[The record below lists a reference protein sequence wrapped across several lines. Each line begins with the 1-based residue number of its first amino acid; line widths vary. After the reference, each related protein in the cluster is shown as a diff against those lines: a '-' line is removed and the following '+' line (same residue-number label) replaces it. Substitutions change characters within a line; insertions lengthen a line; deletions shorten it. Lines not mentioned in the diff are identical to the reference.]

1 MHDVM
6 YEQMLNNVYEGVY
19 FVDKTRKITFWNS
32 GAERITGFKADEI
45 LGKYCYENILNHVD
59 ENGNHLCLEGCPLQK
74 TLSDEKLRV
83 TVLYLHHKEGYRLK
97 VNIKVF
103 PMYNEQ
109 NELVGAAEVFVQ
121 SKKAF
126 ASDLTEKELKSI
138 AYIDQL
144 TKVPNRRATESTLN
158 LHIDEFERDRQQF
171 GIVFLDIDHFKYVND
186 NYGHNIGDEVLKMIA
201 QTLNQAIRSI
211 DFVGRWGGEEFIII
225 LEDISDENFSTI
237 LDKLLMLVRESRL
250 RISDGEEIA
259 VTASLGAAMVRK
271 GDVMETLV
279 ARADENMY
287 YVKQNGRDGWKF
299 S

>member
-1 MHDVM
+1 MRGII

-45 LGKYCYENILNHVD
+45 LGKYCYENILNHMD
-59 ENGNHLCLEGCPLQK
+59 ENGRQLCMNGCPLHE
-74 TLSDEKLRV
+74 TLKDEKMRIT
-83 TVLYLHHKEGYRLK
+83 TVYLHHKDGHRLK
-97 VNIKVF
+97 VNVKVF
-103 PMYNEQ
+103 PMYNDER
-109 NELVGAAEVFVQ
+109 ELVGAAEVFVQ

-126 ASDLTEKELKSI
+126 ASGLTEEELKSI

-158 LHIDEFERDRQQF
+158 LHLDEFERDRQEF

-211 DFVGRWGGEEFIII
+211 DFVGRWGGEEFVIIF
-225 LEDISDENFSTI
+225 EGISCDSFPQI
-237 LDKLLMLVRESRL
+237 LDKLLILVRESKLRL
-250 RISDGEEIA
+250 PEGNEIS
-259 VTASLGAAMVRK
+259 VTASLGASMVRK
-271 GDVMETLV
+271 NDTVESLIS
-279 ARADENMY
+279 RADENMY
-287 YVKQNGRDGWKF
+287 YVKQNGRNGWKF

>member
-1 MHDVM
+1 MRGII

-45 LGKYCYENILNHVD
+45 LGKYCYENILNHMD
-59 ENGNHLCLEGCPLQK
+59 ENGRQLCMNGCPLHE
-74 TLSDEKLRV
+74 TLKDEQMRIT
-83 TVLYLHHKEGYRLK
+83 TVYLHHKDGHRLK
-97 VNIKVF
+97 VNVKVF
-103 PMYNEQ
+103 PMYNDER
-109 NELVGAAEVFVQ
+109 ELVGAAEVFVQ

-126 ASDLTEKELKSI
+126 ASDLTEEELKSI

-158 LHIDEFERDRQQF
+158 LHLDEFERDRQEF

-211 DFVGRWGGEEFIII
+211 DFVGRWGGEEFVII
-225 LEDISDENFSTI
+225 LEGISCDSFPQI
-237 LDKLLMLVRESRL
+237 LDKLLILVRESKLRL
-250 RISDGEEIA
+250 PEGNEIS
-259 VTASLGAAMVRK
+259 VTVSLGASMVRK
-271 GDVMETLV
+271 NDTVESLIS
-279 ARADENMY
+279 RADENMY
-287 YVKQNGRDGWKF
+287 YVKQNGRNGWKF